1 MPGRELG
8 AVDIEAPYFQT
19 RLYVLSVI
27 EEASLQSSSL
37 PHRFSLLQTL
47 RARHGKTEDGFSL
60 SFYAPF
66 LCLPSLRDTE
76 GYAVSSE
83 RLPGDQWPTAS
94 SGVKDIT
101 LSYSDITEGSLAC
114 SVGACKALKTLT
126 CEWGP
131 STVGGSIFAIEGIG
145 AALQ

>member
-1 MPGRELG
+1 M
-8 AVDIEAPYFQT
+8 
-19 RLYVLSVI
+19 
-27 EEASLQSSSL
+27 
-37 PHRFSLLQTL
+37 
-47 RARHGKTEDGFSL
+47 
-60 SFYAPF
+60 
-66 LCLPSLRDTE
+66 
-76 GYAVSSE
+76 SSE